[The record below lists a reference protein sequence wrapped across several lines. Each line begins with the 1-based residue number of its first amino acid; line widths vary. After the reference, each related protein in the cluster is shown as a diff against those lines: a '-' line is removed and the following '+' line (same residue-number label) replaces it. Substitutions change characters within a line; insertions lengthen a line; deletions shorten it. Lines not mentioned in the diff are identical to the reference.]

1 MLPGRAQR
9 SNDGFGQFS
18 PWRWSE
24 QRNDRGWGRRAGSCA
39 ECRGPHTCSHNGREP
54 PQPLPSITEGTAP
67 WGHWW
72 CSVTAG
78 TGQGGQSHLGVP
90 PLRPYLLSHCPA
102 LLRGT
107 LHTLNP
113 TLVHLVGSRG
123 LTYPITLQAVLSH
136 SPPHLSHWDPQDFCP
151 SSLTW
156 PVPTSQTCPC
166 AAATAPPRNI
176 TPQPNDF
183 LISKAARCEMTGRHD
198 ATGM

>member
-1 MLPGRAQR
+1 MPGATHVFPQRARAPPAPAQHHRGHSSLGSLVVQR
-9 SNDGFGQFS
+9 HSRD
-18 PWRWSE
+18 WS
-24 QRNDRGWGRRAGSCA
+24 GWA
-39 ECRGPHTCSHNGREP
+39 EP
-54 PQPLPSITEGTAP
+54 PR
-67 WGHWW
+67 
-72 CSVTAG
+72 C
-78 TGQGGQSHLGVP
+78 P

-166 AAATAPPRNI
+166 AAATAPPPRNI